1 MSTNQ
6 VQSTIIFQYFLFAN
20 IPVEIYVLCAH
31 FQSLEENSMW
41 TVVDHNL

>member
-6 VQSTIIFQYFLFAN
+6 VQSTIIFQSFLFAN
-20 IPVEIYVLCAH
+20 IPAEIYVLWAH

-41 TVVDHNL
+41 TVVDHTL